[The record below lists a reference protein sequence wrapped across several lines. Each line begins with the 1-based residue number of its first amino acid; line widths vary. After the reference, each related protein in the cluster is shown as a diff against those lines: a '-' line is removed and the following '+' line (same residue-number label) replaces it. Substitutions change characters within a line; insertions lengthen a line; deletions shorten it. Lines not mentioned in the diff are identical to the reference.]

1 VIIATQ
7 RENRTPPRPTGV
19 VGQFVVSKIDCLTEP
34 SAGRGPQRGSPPG
47 VVDAPDAGVKL
58 RTKQLHTTRARSADG
73 KVISAGPRIVY
84 HFSPELT
91 LAPGATALGSVRAQA
106 SLNHTDPLLPTGR
119 IVDNNWAG
127 RVKINPANLYD
138 G

>member
-1 VIIATQ
+1 MIIATQ

-19 VGQFVVSKIDCLTEP
+19 VGQFVVSKIDC
-34 SAGRGPQRGSPPG
+34 
-47 VVDAPDAGVKL
+47 
-58 RTKQLHTTRARSADG
+58 
-73 KVISAGPRIVY
+73 
-84 HFSPELT
+84 
-91 LAPGATALGSVRAQA
+91 QA